1 MSRVWRD
8 GVIAEGDPSPGSFP
22 SGAAFFE
29 TVALRDGKVE
39 CLDDHLERLR
49 AGMAHA
55 GLPTG
60 PLAAGDL
67 AVWRSALAALG
78 GREGV
83 LRLVVG
89 PGFEELGLRALLPS
103 PPVFRL
109 RSLLTVRDAPERPS
123 RSRRRVF
130 TAPWANSLAAS
141 VELRSLGA
149 GAGVEGVQF
158 DARGCVSEGSRSS
171 LAWLE
176 DGALHV
182 PAAST
187 GRLPGTALAQLI
199 RCAGLPVVEAE
210 SAVPLRAEA
219 VLLLRSTLPGGGAAV
234 SAWDDR
240 EGRALW
246 TGDPAAARPLLARL
260 SAHRAQRELR
270 LA

>member
-8 GVIAEGDPSPGSFP
+8 GVLVPGDPSPGSFP
-22 SGAAFFE
+22 PGAAFFE
-29 TVALRDGKVE
+29 TVALRDGAVE
-39 CLDDHLERLR
+39 CLDDHLDRLR
-49 AGMAHA
+49 GGMAHA
-55 GLPTG
+55 GLRPG
-60 PLAAGDL
+60 PMAAGDL

-78 GREGV
+78 GRDGV

-109 RSLLTVRDAPERPS
+109 RSLRTVRDAPEWLPRPKS
-123 RSRRRVF
+123 
-130 TAPWANSLAAS
+130 APWANSLAAS
-141 VELRSLGA
+141 VELRSLGV
-149 GAGVEGVQF
+149 GGGVEGVQF
-158 DARGCVSEGSRSS
+158 DARGRVSEGSRSS

-199 RCAGLPVVEAE
+199 RCAGLPVRDAE
-210 SAVPLRAEA
+210 SGVPTRADA

-234 SAWDDR
+234 SAWEDA
-240 EGRALW
+240 EGRTLW
-246 TGDPAAARPLLARL
+246 SGDPAAPRPLLGRL
-260 SAHRAQRELR
+260 AAHRAQRALR